1 MWLLAYRG
9 CVEIPVRSY
18 RKRSD
23 LALRSFVKNESFRAG
38 RATLGILART
48 LARRP
53 RNAEDAAAGF
63 GSGDK
68 IFVFV
73 ECQNANVRFL
83 AGVKNLALTVG
94 SYGKELAL
102 VSR

>member
-9 CVEIPVRSY
+9 CVDIPVRSY

-23 LALRSFVKNESFRAG
+23 LALGSFVKNESLGARRAAFG
-38 RATLGILART
+38 VFART
-48 LARRP
+48 LTRRP
-53 RNAEDAAAGF
+53 RNSEDAAAGF

-83 AGVKNLALTVG
+83 AGVKDLALAVG
-94 SYGKELAL
+94 SYGKELA
-102 VSR
+102 